1 MRTSL
6 FLLPALALGLVVGCG
21 GQAGPD
27 TEGLDSEASALVS
40 DNGELETTD
49 ESAEVGIEESL
60 SGALPSD
67 PAAPVDPS
75 MTAEDAAEKSRL
87 NAGLFFKPAGCIV
100 STRAAN
106 VVTHVFTNCTGP
118 YGMRSFNGTVTST
131 WTKLATGPQVVHA
144 TKGFK
149 IDGATIDHTVTIQ
162 YSRAGDV
169 ITRTRKGVLTGTTA
183 KGNAIKHNADYVV
196 TYDTGSK
203 CITRNGSS
211 TSSIGAREWSRSI
224 KGYER
229 CGIGLGGCPNGGTV
243 TLDSPKRDVSLSF
256 PGGAFVDITVDGKKL
271 RRPLFC
277 NASAS

>member
-21 GQAGPD
+21 QAGPD
-27 TEGLDSEASALVS
+27 TTEGLDSEASALVS
-40 DNGELETTD
+40 DNGELDMTE
-49 ESAEVGIEESL
+49 EGVELGIEEAL
-60 SGALPSD
+60 SGGQSSE
-67 PAAPVDPS
+67 PAAPVDS
-75 MTAEDAAEKSRL
+75 AMTAEDFAEKARL
-87 NAGLFFKPAGCIV
+87 NPGVFFKPAGCIV

-106 VVTHVFTNCTGP
+106 VVTHVFTDCTGP
-118 YGMRSFNGTVTST
+118 YGLRSLNGTVTST

-162 YSRAGDV
+162 YSRAGGV
-169 ITRTRKGVLTGTTA
+169 ITRTRKGNLTGTTA
-183 KGNAIKHNADYVV
+183 KGNAIKHSADYVV
-196 TYDTGSK
+196 TFDTGSR

-211 TSSIGAREWSRSI
+211 ASSIGAREWSRSI

-229 CGIGLGGCPNGGTV
+229 CGIGLGGCPNSGAV

-271 RRPLFC
+271 RRPLLC
-277 NASAS
+277 NESAS